1 MTSLKLYNTLTRRK
15 DDFVP
20 QSPDRVTFYACGPT
34 VYNFIH
40 VGNARP
46 AVVFDVL
53 FRVLRSL
60 YPRVDYV
67 RNITDVDD
75 KINRAAMEEGVDIRT
90 FTDRYIAAYHQDVR
104 ALNTLEPSVEP
115 RATEHIRPIIA
126 MIGKLMAGGHAYEA
140 DGHVLFSLASM
151 PDYGRLSGRTLEDL
165 LAGARVEVASYK
177 AKPGDF
183 VLWKPSTP
191 DLPGWDSPWGRGRP
205 GWHIEC
211 SAMNEQHLGETIDI
225 HGGGQD
231 LIFPHHENEIA
242 QSQCAH
248 GGKPFCN
255 YWVHNGYITVD
266 NAKMSKSEGNF
277 FTLREVLA
285 TYPGEV
291 IRLALLTAQ
300 YRQPL
305 NWSEDLLTQARA
317 NLNRLYQALR
327 NAGVKEAFDDRAAVQ
342 PADVDTVLLEALLD
356 DLNTPLALT
365 RLHEL
370 AQQLN
375 KASEES
381 RPALTARLRASAGL
395 MGLLAQSPEDWF
407 RAGSKD
413 SAGLSDADIESLIRQ
428 RAEAKSQR
436 DFTRADAVRDEL
448 KQAGI
453 ALEDTPAGTRWTRQ

>member
-1 MTSLKLYNTLTRRK
+1 
-15 DDFVP
+15 
-20 QSPDRVTFYACGPT
+20 
-34 VYNFIH
+34 
-40 VGNARP
+40 
-46 AVVFDVL
+46 
-53 FRVLRSL
+53 
-60 YPRVDYV
+60 
-67 RNITDVDD
+67 
-75 KINRAAMEEGVDIRT
+75 
-90 FTDRYIAAYHQDVR
+90 
-104 ALNTLEPSVEP
+104 
-115 RATEHIRPIIA
+115 
-126 MIGKLMAGGHAYEA
+126 MAGGHAYEA
-140 DGHVLFSLASM
+140 DGHVLFSLSSM
-151 PDYGRLSGRTLEDL
+151 PDYGRLSGRALEDL

-327 NAGVKEAFDDRAAVQ
+327 NAGVEEAFDDHAAVQ
-342 PADVDTVLLEALLD
+342 PVNVDKALLDALLD

-370 AQQLN
+370 VQQLN
-375 KASEES
+375 KAPEES
-381 RPALTARLRASAGL
+381 RPALIVRLRASAGL

-413 SAGLSDADIESLIRQ
+413 AAGLSDADIESLIRQ
-428 RAEAKSQR
+428 RAEAKAQR
-436 DFTRADAVRDEL
+436 DFVRADAVRNEL
-448 KQAGI
+448 KQAGV

>member
-342 PADVDTVLLEALLD
+342 PADVDTALLEALLD